1 MIPKAQSM
9 VCEVIQL
16 IVYDLFISLITCFL
30 IERQKHMAHGAVI
43 YRKVRKPQADQLIYP
58 LFYHIKVL
66 LISCRFIGLRYA
78 VISYT
83 AGPVP
88 GHIHVH
94 GALCHFVYNRFK
106 LSFIIVQFHFPFCTG
121 QFCVYTS
128 VFVHFNTV
136 FSLFLSLYCSFI
148 IYFVQI
154 CSPPFSDNSK
164 KQKRSQYHI

>member
-16 IVYDLFISLITCFL
+16 IVYDLFISLITRFL
-30 IERQKHMAHGAVI
+30 IERQKHMAHGAGI

-94 GALCHFVYNRFK
+94 GALCHFVYNRLK
-106 LSFIIVQFHFPFCTG
+106 LSFIIVQFHFPFL
-121 QFCVYTS
+121 S
-128 VFVHFNTV
+128 VPGNFV
-136 FSLFLSLYCSFI
+136 SIPRFLSILI
-148 IYFVQI
+148 RYFL
-154 CSPPFSDNSK
+154 FF
-164 KQKRSQYHI
+164 YHYIALLSSL